1 MLFGLNAV
9 LRTYGANREIF
20 LPAQN
25 VIVMMTAV
33 LGPIIVLALQFSNA
47 LDVQFFR
54 VEHYP
59 EAARCSIAGLP
70 GAIWINLAITGGAVV
85 ILLALAALGPRLRIP
100 RQAPIVIAKIVLGF
114 TVAASAWTA
123 VVVPL
128 LPLELVAGA
137 LFEHSIVTLTAIAT
151 IAVAAAAHAGR

>member
-1 MLFGLNAV
+1 MAKPRDLLAGPKRHRDDDRGTRADYRARPTV
-9 LRTYGANREIF
+9 LERAGC
-20 LPAQN
+20 
-25 VIVMMTAV
+25 
-33 LGPIIVLALQFSNA
+33 
-47 LDVQFFR
+47 QFFR

-70 GAIWINLAITGGAVV
+70 DAIWINLAITGGAVV

-114 TVAASAWTA
+114 TVAASAWSA

>member
-54 VEHYP
+54 VEHFP

-70 GAIWINLAITGGAVV
+70 DAIWINLAITGGAVV
-85 ILLALAALGPRLRIP
+85 VLLALAAFGTRLRIP

-123 VVVPL
+123 IVVPL
-128 LPLELVAGA
+128 LPLELVTGA

-151 IAVAAAAHAGR
+151 IAVATAAHAGR